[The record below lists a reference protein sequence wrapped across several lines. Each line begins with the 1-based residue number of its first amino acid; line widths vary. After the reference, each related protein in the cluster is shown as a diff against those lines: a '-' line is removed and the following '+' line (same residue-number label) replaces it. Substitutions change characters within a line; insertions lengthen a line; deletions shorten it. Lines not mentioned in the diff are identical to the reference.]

1 MKRIVIIGAGI
12 SGLFIANL
20 FKKNSNYQVTIYE
33 KNNLINLDN
42 GYGIQLSVNSIKF
55 LNEIGFEK
63 LKNDKKFTP
72 EKINFYSNKN
82 SDKICELDISDFNS
96 ENCKYTTLK
105 RSALINFLKKDL
117 EDLIKT
123 DHNIS
128 KIDHEAKKIKLS
140 FENSETKECDYL
152 IVSDG
157 VFSKSKSLISNNKTK
172 PKYNDTIA
180 IRGILTK
187 SPKKIDNKNINL
199 FFGSDFH
206 QVIYPTN
213 QSGDLNFIAIMKYQL
228 SVEEQ
233 KNYSLFS
240 DNSFIKKVLEKTPLK
255 DIDFLNDLKELKIFP
270 VFVSHDFYKLQ
281 NDNIHLIGDAFF
293 ALPPSFAQGASQS
306 IEGAYEL
313 FKSIE
318 NNTENNFFKNRV
330 KKIKMVNTRSKI
342 NQFAFHLSNP
352 LTTFVRNIFL
362 RKFIR
367 NKKFLESYL
376 GKIYKNQLLLINLCL
391 KRSIG
396 TTKPFKL

>member
-42 GYGIQLSVNSIKF
+42 GYGIQLSVNNIKF

-206 QVIYPTN
+206 QVIYLTN
-213 QSGDLNFIAIMKYQL
+213 QS
-228 SVEEQ
+228 
-233 KNYSLFS
+233 
-240 DNSFIKKVLEKTPLK
+240 
-255 DIDFLNDLKELKIFP
+255 
-270 VFVSHDFYKLQ
+270 
-281 NDNIHLIGDAFF
+281 
-293 ALPPSFAQGASQS
+293 
-306 IEGAYEL
+306 
-313 FKSIE
+313 
-318 NNTENNFFKNRV
+318 
-330 KKIKMVNTRSKI
+330 
-342 NQFAFHLSNP
+342 
-352 LTTFVRNIFL
+352 
-362 RKFIR
+362 
-367 NKKFLESYL
+367 
-376 GKIYKNQLLLINLCL
+376 
-391 KRSIG
+391 
-396 TTKPFKL
+396 